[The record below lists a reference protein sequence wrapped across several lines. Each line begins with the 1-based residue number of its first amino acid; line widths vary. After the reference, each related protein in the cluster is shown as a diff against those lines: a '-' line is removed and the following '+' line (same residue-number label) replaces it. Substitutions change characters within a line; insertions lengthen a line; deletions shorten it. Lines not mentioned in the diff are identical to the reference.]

1 MTTTLSEAESKA
13 LLSRYGVKFLPEAL
27 VVTPA
32 EAIAFA
38 QEFAAPMA
46 LKLCGSNIAH
56 KSERGLVHLGVVG
69 PEAISRS
76 CQELLEAARD
86 EDNAT
91 GVLIAPMATGLRE
104 FIAGIS
110 VDPVFGPTVVFGLG
124 GVLAEAIA
132 DVTVRLAPLRR
143 HDAIDMLQS
152 LRSQSLFGPFR
163 GEPAV
168 DIDALADLLCALS
181 IAASEINGLV
191 SIDLNPV
198 MVVEGV
204 PIALDA
210 LVEVSSEVAAS

>member
-13 LLSRYGVKFLPEAL
+13 LLSRYGVEFLPEAL
-27 VVTPA
+27 VVSPA
-32 EAIAFA
+32 EAVAFA

-143 HDAIDMLQS
+143 HDAIDMLES

-163 GEPAV
+163 GEPEV
-168 DIDALADLLCALS
+168 DINALADLLCALS
-181 IAASEINGLV
+181 VAASEINGLV

>member
-13 LLSRYGVKFLPEAL
+13 LLSRYGVKFPPEAL
-27 VVTPA
+27 VVSPA

-91 GVLIAPMATGLRE
+91 GVLVAPMATGLRE

-168 DIDALADLLCALS
+168 DINALADLLCALS

>member
-1 MTTTLSEAESKA
+1 MTTTLSEADSKA
-13 LLSRYGVKFLPEAL
+13 VLSGFGVKFLPEAL
-27 VVTPA
+27 VVSPA

-38 QEFAAPMA
+38 RDFASPMA

-69 PEAISRS
+69 TDAVSRS
-76 CQELLEAARD
+76 CQELLDAARP
-86 EDNAT
+86 EDNVT

-104 FIAGIS
+104 FIAGIA

-143 HDAIDMLQS
+143 HDAVDMVQS
-152 LRSQSLFGPFR
+152 LRTQSLFGPFR
-163 GEPAV
+163 GEPEV
-168 DIDALADLLCALS
+168 DIDAVADLLCALS
-181 IAASEINGLV
+181 FAASEIDALI

-198 MVVEGV
+198 MIVEGL
-204 PIALDA
+204 PIGLDA
-210 LVEVSSEVAAS
+210 LVEVTSEVVPS

>member
-1 MTTTLSEAESKA
+1 MTKTLSEAESKA

-27 VVTPA
+27 VVSPA

-56 KSERGLVHLGVVG
+56 KSERGLVRLGVVG

-168 DIDALADLLCALS
+168 DINALADLLCALS